1 MSRADPQDRVARFG
15 AALGALDA
23 EIDWD
28 VIASVVCEGE
38 AEGFFSDERR
48 EAMLDAGLKHAA
60 DVGEALESLRGPER
74 SLYVGASVAEL
85 APIAFE
91 AIVLGRK
98 VRWVTLDGPDTAELA
113 RAFAAVDGALPKP
126 HIGRWA
132 PDEIGRV
139 SHVWMASVLTD
150 PDAFPALHDEL
161 YARRGTKAAVGGGRP
176 KAERRTAR
184 DLVDRCLDALA
195 SPSALVTTSA
205 EELAVWEPAI
215 EARGWRA
222 EAAVKGRLSGLV
234 GDVLHQVRVTR

>member
-1 MSRADPQDRVARFG
+1 VSGAAGEERVARFG

-28 VIASVVCEGE
+28 VVATVVCEGD

-60 DVGEALESLRGPER
+60 DVGEALEGFGGPER

-85 APIAFE
+85 APMAFE

-98 VRWVTLDGPDTAELA
+98 VRWVTLDGPDTRELG
-113 RAFAAVDGALPKP
+113 RAFAAADPLLPRP
-126 HIGRWA
+126 HVGPWS
-132 PDEIGRV
+132 PDEVGRV

-161 YARRGTKAAVGGGRP
+161 YARRGTKEAVGGGRP
-176 KAERRTAR
+176 KAERRSAR

-215 EARGWRA
+215 VDRGWRA
-222 EAAVKGRLSGLV
+222 EVSDKGRLSGLV